1 MERMDVDRCAM
12 SHDFTIAEKRANM
25 VVGARENSFFFETTV
40 M

>member
-25 VVGARENSFFFETTV
+25 VVGAREKFFFETTV